1 MATTSAEED
10 YLKAIFKISESDK
23 KAVSTNLLSKA
34 LSTTPASVTD
44 MIKKLSD
51 KGYIN
56 YKKYYGV
63 SLSAEGNRLAT
74 NLVRR
79 HRLWEVFLATKLRFG
94 WHQVH
99 DLAEQLEHINSDEL
113 IARLDAYLDYPRF
126 DPHGDPIPNAEGRF
140 TIRTQNPLSGMPT
153 NQELLLLGVKESND
167 DFLKFLH
174 QLGIKI
180 GTKIKIFQRNDYDGS
195 LLIMIDGRIETT
207 IGADIAQNLFVKFD
221 Q

>member
-63 SLSAEGNRLAT
+63 SLSVEGNRLAT
-74 NLVRR
+74 GLVRR
-79 HRLWEVFLATKLRFG
+79 HRLWEVFLASKLRFG
-94 WHQVH
+94 WHQIH
-99 DLAEQLEHINSDEL
+99 EIAEQLEHINSDEL

-140 TIRTQNPLSGMPT
+140 TIRTQNPLSDMPP
-153 NQELLLLGVKESND
+153 NRELILLGVKESND

-195 LLIMIDGRIETT
+195 LLITIDGRIETT
-207 IGADIAQNLFVKFD
+207 IGVDIAQNLFVKFD